1 MGDIKDESDV
11 LVLYGDTP
19 LTPAPLLQ
27 ELIAS
32 LQGKEMSVLTAFADN
47 PFGYGRI
54 VRNDKGNLQKIVEE
68 KDATDEERKIKE
80 VNTGMIVCKG
90 KTLKEYLP
98 KIKTIISRVSIT

>member
-27 ELIAS
+27 DLIAS
-32 LQGKEMSVLTAFADN
+32 LHGREMSVLTAFADN

-54 VRNDKGNLQKIVEE
+54 ISPHLYQQMLTFLINQLS
-68 KDATDEERKIKE
+68 
-80 VNTGMIVCKG
+80 NTRPAYYCF
-90 KTLKEYLP
+90 
-98 KIKTIISRVSIT
+98 